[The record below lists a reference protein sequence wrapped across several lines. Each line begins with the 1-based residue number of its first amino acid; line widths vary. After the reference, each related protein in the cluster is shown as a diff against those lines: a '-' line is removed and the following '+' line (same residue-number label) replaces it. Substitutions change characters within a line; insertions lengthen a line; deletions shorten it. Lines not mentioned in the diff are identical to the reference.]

1 MFNTKQVTA
10 DGLQNTKLEA
20 AGSGVVL
27 TVDKLVNDKVIG
39 TEVIKG
45 EPYHRPK

>member
-1 MFNTKQVTA
+1 MTA
-10 DGLQNTKLEA
+10 EGLQNTKLEA

-27 TVDKLVNDKVIG
+27 KVEKLVDNTVVG